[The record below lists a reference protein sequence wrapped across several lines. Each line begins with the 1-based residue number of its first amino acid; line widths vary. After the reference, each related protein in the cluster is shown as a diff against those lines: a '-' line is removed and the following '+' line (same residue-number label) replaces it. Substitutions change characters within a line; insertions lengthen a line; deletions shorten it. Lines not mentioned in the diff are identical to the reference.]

1 MSTGSAPDRAAF
13 VGSLQAELATLQEFC
28 RTLQAEQDALL
39 RSDVAAVVKLSEA
52 KSDLVERL
60 AALAAVRAAY
70 LDAQQLTA
78 DRRGMAQWLLAQAG
92 SDHETIS
99 HQWQRLLEMA
109 AQAQALNQSNGAL
122 IGMRLSHNRA
132 ALTTLHAAAQRHT
145 LYRPDGQADLGAI
158 TRELGRA

>member
-13 VGSLQAELATLQEFC
+13 HRSLQAELAALQEFC
-28 RTLQAEQDALL
+28 RILQAEQDALL
-39 RSDVAAVVKLSEA
+39 RSDVAAVVQLSEA

-70 LDAQQLTA
+70 LDEQDFTA
-78 DRRGMAQWLLAQAG
+78 DRLGMAQWLVAQG
-92 SDHETIS
+92 GREHEAIS
-99 HQWQRLLEMA
+99 RQWQRLLELA

-132 ALTTLHAAAQRHT
+132 ALATLHAAAQRHT
-145 LYRPDGQADLGAI
+145 LYRPDGQADLGAS